1 MIPDLGSYVL
11 LFALFFSAA
20 QSITPFRKKW
30 APFTV
35 LSAKALFVLVTCS
48 FAALM
53 YAHITDD
60 FSVKNVF
67 DNSHTLKP
75 MIYKISGTWGSHEG
89 SMMLWIWMLSLW
101 GFCVALARRIPK
113 PVQARVLGVQGMISF
128 GFILFIIL
136 TSDPFARL
144 SPVPTE
150 GMDLNPVLQDPGLA
164 VHPPLLYTG
173 YVGFSI
179 AFCFAMAALIDKK
192 VDAAWAA
199 LVRPWVLAA
208 WIALTLGIMSGA
220 VWAYYELGWG
230 GFWFW
235 DPVENASLMP
245 WLAGTALLHSVAM
258 LEKRGTLGNWT
269 IFLSI
274 LAFSF
279 SLLGTFLVRSGILT
293 SVHAFASDPA
303 RGIFILLLLT
313 IAIGGAFT
321 FYAFRAPHI
330 KSAAKFDALSRES
343 ALLLNNVFLFT
354 FCVTVMMGTLYPV
367 FMSALDLG
375 NVSVGPPYYMAVL
388 LPMLV
393 PFTLLMGAAPALAWR
408 RSTLKNLSL
417 PFILSCMAIV
427 VLSTLH
433 LQEKLL
439 SLLGCGMGGWIVIAT
454 FYDVWKKRRSKL
466 PRSSYG
472 MSLAHIGFGIL
483 IIGITATTLWKQEKI
498 LWMSPGD
505 RVEIAGKQ
513 IAFLGTHDS
522 KGPNY
527 DIRTGIF
534 TINGAYMTPEKRW
547 YPADEKLMSQVAL
560 RPDGFGL
567 IYLVLGDEDKDHPE
581 KWVVRA
587 YYHPLVLWI
596 LFGALMMAG
605 GGVLSITDRRRHE

>member
-1 MIPDLGSYVL
+1 MIVDIGSYAL
-11 LFALFFSAA
+11 LLALLISLA
-20 QSITPFRKKW
+20 QSISPFKKKW
-30 APFTV
+30 RTFATA
-35 LSAKALFVLVTCS
+35 SAEALFVLITFS
-48 FAALM
+48 FGSLM
-53 YAHITDD
+53 YAHVTDD
-60 FSVKNVF
+60 FSVLNVF
-67 DNSHTLKP
+67 QNSHTLKP
-75 MIYKISGTWGSHEG
+75 MIYKISGAWGSHEG

-101 GFCVALARRIPK
+101 GFCVALTKKIPALIK
-113 PVQARVLGVQGMISF
+113 ARVLGVQGMISF
-128 GFILFIIL
+128 GFTLFIVL
-136 TSDPFARL
+136 TSSPFARL
-144 SPVPTE
+144 SPVPLE
-150 GMDLNPVLQDPGLA
+150 GMDLNPILQDPGLA

-179 AFCFAMAALIDKK
+179 TFCFAMAALAERK

-279 SLLGTFLVRSGILT
+279 SLLGTFLVRSGVLT
-293 SVHAFASDPA
+293 SVHTFASDPA

-321 FYAFRAPHI
+321 FYAFRAPQI
-330 KSAAKFDALSRES
+330 KSTAKFNVLSRES

-354 FCVTVMMGTLYPV
+354 FCITVMMGTLYPV

-375 NVSVGPPYYMAVL
+375 SVSVGPPYYMAVL
-388 LPMLV
+388 LPMLI

-408 RSTLKNLSL
+408 KSTLKNLSL
-417 PFILSCMAIV
+417 PFVMTCMAITV
-427 VLSTLH
+427 MASLH
-433 LQEKLL
+433 LQEKML
-439 SLLGCGMGGWIVIAT
+439 SLLGFGMGGWIVFAT
-454 FYDVWKKRRSKL
+454 LHDLWKKYGSRL
-466 PRSSYG
+466 PRSYYG
-472 MSLAHIGFGIL
+472 MSLAHAGFGIL

-498 LWMSPGD
+498 TWMAPND
-505 RVEIAGKQ
+505 Q
-513 IAFLGTHDS
+513 IEVNGQQITFHGMHIGR
-522 KGPNY
+522 GPNY
-527 DIRTGIF
+527 DIDSGTF
-534 TINGAYMTPEKRW
+534 TINGSSMMPEKRW
-547 YPADEKLMSQVAL
+547 YPADEKMTSEVAL
-560 RPDGFGL
+560 KQEGFGL
-567 IYLVLGDEDKDHPE
+567 IYLVLGDEDKDKPE
-581 KWVVRA
+581 RWVVRA
-587 YYHPLVLWI
+587 YYHPLVMWI

-605 GGVLSITDRRRHE
+605 GGALSITDRRRHE